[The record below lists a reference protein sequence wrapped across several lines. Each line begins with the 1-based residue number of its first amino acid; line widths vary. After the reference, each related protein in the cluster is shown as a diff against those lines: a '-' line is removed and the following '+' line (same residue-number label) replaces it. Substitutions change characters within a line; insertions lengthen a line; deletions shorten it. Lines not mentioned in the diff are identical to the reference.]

1 MTKQQELQMRLK
13 IKLPMSFWNK
23 VDKVIELDREWA
35 KRVVEYNIDKGIE
48 YFRMVDVVHDIRGIL
63 QEDEHFL
70 PRL

>member
-23 VDKVIELDREWA
+23 VDKVIELDREWVE
-35 KRVVEYNIDKGIE
+35 RIVEYNIDKGID
-48 YFRMVDVVHDIRGIL
+48 YVRMVDVVHDIRGIL